1 MKVSSS
7 RLEWVF
13 LSIIVIS
20 RSSLLVRKL
29 NRATGLGRLALMLSA
44 EGFQVEANVSWPT
57 KPCVRPIYLRSPRR
71 GMCSPKTN
79 FHRSPRMLLACFSPL
94 LTISWTEHQKNRWCS
109 FPWRTSSRRI
119 MVGGPLRI
127 WTEVVFILRSG
138 IFWIFFWTPL
148 RSCTAIHS
156 DQCAKHCTWEPCE
169 PREVRPNQVQM
180 RDVFLFVAEWRPARP
195 PLRIVPGDFIKTYQV
210 CTHFFWIWLAIFQDF
225 HQQKNTSKKKK
236 AALSLH
242 NLMEFTMEFTQQFNR
257 KFWIQEFGCK
267 LIIKSFVGKLKIP
280 GKMLCLPRKTRFQ
293 HFVASCLETNSLP
306 QLLGNSSRLAGRA
319 SVALMWRGRRWCFQ
333 GFFWKWQFCW
343 HILY

>member
-20 RSSLLVRKL
+20 QSSLLVRKL

-127 WTEVVFILRSG
+127 WTEVVFTPSK
-138 IFWIFFWTPL
+138 WDFFFFFGPL
-148 RSCTAIHS
+148 WGHAQQYTQISVPSIAPENLVNLVKS
-156 DQCAKHCTWEPCE
+156 DQTRCSW
-169 PREVRPNQVQM
+169 
-180 RDVFLFVAEWRPARP
+180 RDVFFLLLNEDQPGHHFELFQAILSRPTRRAD
-195 PLRIVPGDFIKTYQV
+195 PL
-210 CTHFFWIWLAIFQDF
+210 FWIWLAIFADF
-225 HQQKNTSKKKK
+225 FQIFTNKNTSEKNGRFE
-236 AALSLH
+236 STQFI
-242 NLMEFTMEFTQQFNR
+242 EFTMEFTQQFNR
-257 KFWIQEFGCK
+257 TFWIQKIGCK
-267 LIIKSFVGKLKIP
+267 LIILLAVGKLKKSMVKCYIYQQKP
-280 GKMLCLPRKTRFQ
+280 
-293 HFVASCLETNSLP
+293 
-306 QLLGNSSRLAGRA
+306 
-319 SVALMWRGRRWCFQ
+319 
-333 GFFWKWQFCW
+333 GFFTFCW
-343 HILY
+343 KQIHSPPGWWAGLPSLWCDVAEDDGSRIFLEMAVLLTHIREITY

>member
-20 RSSLLVRKL
+20 QSSLLVSKL

-127 WTEVVFILRSG
+127 WTEVVFTPSKWDYLD
-138 IFWIFFWTPL
+138 FFDSPL
-148 RSCTAIHS
+148 WGHAQQYTQISVPSIAPENLVNLVKS
-156 DQCAKHCTWEPCE
+156 DQTRCK
-169 PREVRPNQVQM
+169 M
-180 RDVFLFVAEWRPARP
+180 RDVFCCCWKKTPNKFAAFCHSVIFALSFFTTIFFLARCWMVQTSQATTSNCSRRFYQD
-195 PLRIVPGDFIKTYQV
+195 LPGVQKHGFGSDWQFFSDFSPT
-210 CTHFFWIWLAIFQDF
+210 
-225 HQQKNTSKKKK
+225 KNTSEKKGR
-236 AALSLH
+236 SLWVYTIH
-242 NLMEFTMEFTQQFNR
+242 WVYDGVYPTIQQEILNTQI
-257 KFWIQEFGCK
+257 W
-267 LIIKSFVGKLKIP
+267 
-280 GKMLCLPRKTRFQ
+280 M
-293 HFVASCLETNSLP
+293 
-306 QLLGNSSRLAGRA
+306 
-319 SVALMWRGRRWCFQ
+319 
-333 GFFWKWQFCW
+333 
-343 HILY
+343 

>member
-13 LSIIVIS
+13 LSIIVVS
-20 RSSLLVRKL
+20 QPSLLVRKL

-57 KPCVRPIYLRSPRR
+57 TCVRPIYLWSPRR

-127 WTEVVFILRSG
+127 WTESFSPLRSG

-180 RDVFLFVAEWRPARP
+180 RDVFFLLLKNIFQ
-195 PLRIVPGDFIKTYQV
+195 QV
-210 CTHFFWIWLAIFQDF
+210 CILYRVF
-225 HQQKNTSKKKK
+225 
-236 AALSLH
+236 ALSF
-242 NLMEFTMEFTQQFNR
+242 FTRFFFLARCWMKTSQATTSNCSRRFYQDLPGVR
-257 KFWIQEFGCK
+257 KHCFG
-267 LIIKSFVGKLKIP
+267 SDWRFLKIFTNKKHVRNK
-280 GKMLCLPRKTRFQ
+280 GR
-293 HFVASCLETNSLP
+293 LEIYTIHWVYDGVYP
-306 QLLGNSSRLAGRA
+306 TVQ
-319 SVALMWRGRRWCFQ
+319 Q
-333 GFFWKWQFCW
+333 E
-343 HILY
+343 ILNTTIWM